1 MKFLKVLLGVLGV
14 LAVIAAAVLLGQF
27 ALDSRELIGAAQR
40 YDGGRVI
47 RDPFVTTSMLTGIG
61 AAAGLLLGL
70 AIGLPARTR
79 GQVRR
84 EALEEVNDR
93 RTGAIATKAAERTA
107 IPEGPAPSA
116 DAPRP
121 PEDRR

>member
-1 MKFLKVLLGVLGV
+1 MKFLKVLLALLGIA
-14 LAVIAAAVLLGQF
+14 AVIGAAVLLGQF

-79 GQVRR
+79 GQIRR
-84 EALEEVNDR
+84 DTLDEVNRDR
-93 RTGAIATKAAERTA
+93 NAAIANRAAERTA
-107 IPEGPAPSA
+107 IPEGPEAQA
-116 DAPRP
+116 
-121 PEDRR
+121 